1 MPGLLSVSERRTM
14 ETRNIIMT
22 LDQRESLVSLAK
34 ATGRTVS
41 DLIREAI
48 DLVLNRYKEW

>member
-1 MPGLLSVSERRTM
+1 M